1 MAAPSYR
8 IVRRPRGEVVRTSLT
23 AASQPIDDP
32 QKSFKS
38 TMGATKDNWQNDA
51 WDMLDLVGELRYYV
65 GWRAGSCSRVRL
77 VASDIDEDTG
87 LPTGNTENTRVQEIV
102 KAIAGGPLGQA
113 QLIKRMVECLTV
125 PGETWVVI
133 IHPPEGEQWL
143 ALSREEI
150 KVRQGRTFIELPSG
164 DEYELRKPADSMF
177 RVWNPRPRRA
187 KQADSPVRATLDPL
201 REIVRTTK
209 TISNAS
215 KSRLIGNGVVFVPQE
230 MSLPAQNQL
239 SAVAPNAPI
248 GEVSPELE
256 GTSAV
261 GQLQELLF
269 QVASTAYDDEDSL
282 AALIPMFAAVPG
294 EQVKN
299 VSHLK
304 FDNSVTEIAIK
315 TRNDAIAR
323 LAMGLDVSPE
333 RLLGLGQNSNH
344 WTAWQTGDDDVR
356 LHISPP
362 MEVICQSLYAQAM
375 SVVMANEGL
384 DPTKFMLWYDASPLT
399 ADPDLTDEATAAF
412 DRGAITAEAY
422 RDFLGLGA
430 TGYDFTQLS
439 GWQQWATD
447 RISQNADLLPTLAPL
462 LQQQEVID
470 LAPSAPAVEQAPPEE
485 DPEDPDDDES
495 EPDTENDPPPPPSNS
510 ARNDTAEVALVE
522 VMVGRALEL
531 AGKRRRSRA
540 DHARLRAVPMHE
552 THRYMPPVDERE
564 VDELVRGWDTTLAE
578 DTLRRMGLD
587 PDRVR
592 QAVRRRVRDEMSRQ
606 VVDSV
611 VD

>member
-1 MAAPSYR
+1 M
-8 IVRRPRGEVVRTSLT
+8 RPSLT

-38 TMGATKDNWQNDA
+38 TMGGGNNGWQEAA

-65 GWRAGSCSRVRL
+65 GWRASSCSRVRM
-77 VASDIDEDTG
+77 VASDIDDETG
-87 LPTGNTENTRVQEIV
+87 LPTGSTENRRVQEIV
-102 KAIAGGPLGQA
+102 KAIAGGALGQG

-133 IHPPEGEQWL
+133 IHPPEGEEWL
-143 ALSREEI
+143 SLSRDEI
-150 KVRQGRTFIELPSG
+150 KVRQGRTFIERPTG

-177 RVWNPRPRRA
+177 RVWNPKPRRA
-187 KQADSPVRATLDPL
+187 KQPDSPVRATLDPL
-201 REIVRTTK
+201 HEIVRTTK

-230 MSLPAQNQL
+230 MSLPSQNQL
-239 SAVAPNAPI
+239 TPTTAGVALDPGEVAPEFNGA
-248 GEVSPELE
+248 
-256 GTSAV
+256 SAV

-294 EQVKN
+294 DQVKN

-315 TRNDAIAR
+315 TRADAIAR
-323 LAMGLDVSPE
+323 LAMGLDVTPE
-333 RLLGLGQNSNH
+333 RLLGLGSNSNH
-344 WTAWQTGDDDVR
+344 WSAWQIGDDDVR
-356 LHISPP
+356 LHIAPP
-362 MEVICQSLYAQAM
+362 MEVICQAIYAQAVTPVLI
-375 SVVMANEGL
+375 SEGI
-384 DPTKFMLWYDASPLT
+384 DPSKYMLWYDPSVLT

-430 TGYDFTQLS
+430 TGYDFTKLD

-447 RISQNADLLPTLAPL
+447 QIAKDAALLPSLAPL

-470 LAPSAPAVEQAPPEE
+470 LAPSTPAVAPPPPED
-485 DPEDPDDDES
+485 DPEEPTDDQS
-495 EPDTENDPPPPPSNS
+495 EPDTEGDEPPPADS
-510 ARNDTAEVALVE
+510 ARSDTAETAVVE
-522 VMVGRALEL
+522 VMVSRALEL
-531 AGKRRRSRA
+531 AGKRRRTRA
-540 DHARLRAVPMHE
+540 DHNRLRGVPMHE
-552 THRYMPPVDERE
+552 THRYMPPVPDRE
-564 VDELVRGWDTTLAE
+564 IDDLVKGWDTTLAE
-578 DTLRRMGLD
+578 DTLRRMGLN

-592 QAVRRRVRDEMSRQ
+592 VAVRRQVREEMSRQ

>member
-8 IVRRPRGEVVRTSLT
+8 IVRRPRGAPVRSSLT
-23 AASQPIDDP
+23 AASHPIDDP

-38 TMGATKDNWQNDA
+38 TMGASKDGWQDDA

-65 GWRAGSCSRVRL
+65 GWRASSCSRVRL
-77 VASDIDEDTG
+77 IASDIDPDTG
-87 LPTGNTENTRVQEIV
+87 LPTGGTENTRVQEIV
-102 KAIAGGPLGQA
+102 RAVAGGPLGQA

-125 PGETWVVI
+125 PGETWVAI

-150 KVRQGRTFIELPSG
+150 KVKQGKTLLELPDG
-164 DEYELRKPADSMF
+164 GEYELRKPADSLF

-239 SAVAPNAPI
+239 TPATPGPVNP
-248 GEVSPELE
+248 GDVSPEFE

-304 FDNSVTEIAIK
+304 FDNSVTDIAIK

-323 LAMGLDVSPE
+323 LAMGLDVAPE
-333 RLLGLGQNSNH
+333 RLLGLGSNSNH
-344 WTAWQTGDDDVR
+344 WTAWQIGDDDVR
-356 LHISPP
+356 LHIAPP
-362 MEVICQSLYAQAM
+362 IELICQALFAQAV
-375 SVVMANEGL
+375 SKVLADEGL
-384 DPTKFMLWYDASPLT
+384 DPAKFMLWYDAAPLT

-430 TGYDFTQLS
+430 TGYDFTKLD

-447 RISQNADLLPTLAPL
+447 RVSQDPALITTLAPL
-462 LQQQEVID
+462 LSAEIAE
-470 LAPSAPAVEQAPPEE
+470 LAPAPAPPAVEAAAPEE
-485 DPEDPDDDES
+485 DDPEEPTDDES
-495 EPDTENDPPPPPSNS
+495 EPDTEGDPPPAPD
-510 ARNDTAEVALVE
+510 DTAEIAVIE
-522 VMVGRALEL
+522 VMVSRALEL

-540 DHARLRAVPMHE
+540 DHDRLRGVPMHQ
-552 THRYMPPVDERE
+552 THRYMPGVSANEADNFM
-564 VDELVRGWDTTLAE
+564 RGWDSTLEE

-592 QAVRRRVRDEMSRQ
+592 GAVRRRVRDELTAQ
-606 VVDSV
+606 VVDPV

>member
-1 MAAPSYR
+1 M
-8 IVRRPRGEVVRTSLT
+8 RTSLT